1 MKNINIISWNV
12 NGLKSI
18 DKKKAMSWLHEMN
31 IDFLFLQETKLS
43 EQNYN
48 FQDLFQ
54 KKFDFYTSNISKYSK
69 GFSGTMSC
77 SKYNPETKSFC
88 FNIDKNQDGRIIE
101 YRFKKLILLNVYFPN
116 GKLNK
121 HKLVEKLNFY
131 KDLLHYCIELRNQNF
146 SIVISGDFNTAYLD
160 LDLKQGKIYST
171 SGFSNI
177 EREHF
182 KIFFDNGFTDSYRHI
197 HGTKEKAY
205 TLFPYRSKARE
216 KNEGWR
222 VDYILISNDL
232 KDHLKDAYILENVLG
247 SDHCPIGVEIDLSKF
262 N

>member
-18 DKKKAMSWLHEMN
+18 DKKKGLTWIDERN

-43 EQNYN
+43 EEDYN
-48 FQDLFQ
+48 VDNLF
-54 KKFDFYTSNISKYSK
+54 KTNFKLYTNNISKCSK
-69 GFSGTMSC
+69 GFSGTLSC
-77 SKYNPETKSFC
+77 SKYITKIKSYC
-88 FNIDKNQDGRIIE
+88 LNIDKKQDGRIIE
-101 YRFKKLILLNVYFPN
+101 YRFKKLILFNVYFPN
-116 GKLNK
+116 GKLNENRLIQ
-121 HKLVEKLNFY
+121 KLDFY
-131 KDLLHYCIELRNQNF
+131 KNFLNYCMELRSQDF
-146 SIVISGDFNTAYLD
+146 SIIISGDFNTAYLD

-182 KIFFDNGFTDSYRHI
+182 KMFFDNGFIDSYRYI
-197 HGTKEKAY
+197 HGLKEKAY
-205 TLFPYRSKARE
+205 TLFPYRSRARE

-222 VDYILISNDL
+222 VDYILISDDL
-232 KDHLKDAYILENVLG
+232 KSYLKDAYILENILG
-247 SDHCPIGVEIDLSKF
+247 SDHSPIGIEIDLSKF